1 MNTEKLLDAI
11 GMIDDE
17 FVFEAKNPRLAQSRI
32 RKAALLPLAAIIII
46 LLSITAFAVS
56 GVLTG
61 ILDMFRDETD
71 GRLSDEQER
80 LIQENMI
87 TPEQTQTVN
96 GVTIT
101 LKEVYG
107 DGTNFWFYFSIDGA
121 PIMELE
127 DITFRKQDLILEGEQ
142 ERYSQS
148 IQGKEVNVEASEDG
162 HRDIVLKVSRSLDA
176 GIMTQETIKGT
187 LTLVDL
193 MDLTNIDQAIAEKQ
207 GEFEAAE
214 KVAAGEWVFDFQLDN
229 SESYQEMQ
237 VSGVTLEG
245 NAALNTVLMATAEV
259 KSITLR
265 LLGMEMMYQTD
276 ASRGTLEFEKPV
288 IILEDGSEIV
298 LLEKFGGYIPDLDGS
313 KVGQRY
319 VSYISEG
326 PILLEKVSAIRYGEQ
341 VIPWQP
347 TT

>member
-17 FVFEAKNPRLAQSRI
+17 FVSEAKNPRPAQSRI
-32 RKAALLPLAAIIII
+32 RRTALLPLAAIIII
-46 LLSITAFAVS
+46 LLSITAVAVS

-71 GRLSDEQER
+71 GRLSAEQEKR
-80 LIQENMI
+80 IQESII
-87 TPEQTQTVN
+87 TPEQAQTVN

-101 LKEVYG
+101 LKEIYG

-121 PIMELE
+121 PIKELE
-127 DITFRKQDLILEGEQ
+127 EITFRRESLILEGEE
-142 ERYSQS
+142 ERYSES
-148 IQGKEVNVEASEDG
+148 IQMKELDDEAPEDEQ
-162 HRDIVLKVSRSLDA
+162 RDIILKVSRSLNDA
-176 GIMTQETIKGT
+176 VMTQETIKGT
-187 LTLVDL
+187 LELVDL
-193 MDLTNIDQAIAEKQ
+193 IDLTNVDPVIVEKQ

-214 KVAAGEWVFDFQLDN
+214 KVAAGEWIFDFQLDN

-276 ASRGTLEFEKPV
+276 PSNGTLEFEKPV
-288 IILEDGSEIV
+288 IVLEDGSEIV
-298 LLEKFGGYIPDLDGS
+298 LHEKFGGYIPDPDGS

-326 PILLEKVSAIRYGEQ
+326 PIMLEKVSAIRYGEQ

>member
-127 DITFRKQDLILEGEQ
+127 DITFRKQGLILEGEQ

-298 LLEKFGGYIPDLDGS
+298 LLEKFGGYIPDPDGS

>member
-11 GMIDDE
+11 GMIDDG
-17 FVFEAKNPRLAQSRI
+17 FVSEAKDPRPARNRI
-32 RKAALLPLAAIIII
+32 RRTALLPLAAIIII
-46 LLSITAFAVS
+46 LLSITAVAVS

-61 ILDMFRDETD
+61 ILDMFKDETD
-71 GRLSDEQER
+71 GRLSAEQEKR
-80 LIQENMI
+80 IQESII

-101 LKEVYG
+101 LKEIYG
-107 DGTNFWFYFSIDGA
+107 DGTNFWFYFSIDGT
-121 PIMELE
+121 PVKELE
-127 DITFRKQDLILEGEQ
+127 DITFRRERLTLEGEN
-142 ERYSQS
+142 EGYSES
-148 IQGKEVNVEASEDG
+148 IQMKELDNEAPEDEQ
-162 HRDIVLKVSRSLDA
+162 RDIIVKVSRSLNNA
-176 GIMTQETIKGT
+176 VMTQETIKGT
-187 LTLVDL
+187 LELVDL
-193 MDLTNIDQAIAEKQ
+193 IDLTDVDPVIVEKQ

-214 KVAAGEWVFDFQLDN
+214 KVAAGEWIFDFQLDN

-276 ASRGTLEFEKPV
+276 PSNGTLEFENPV
-288 IILEDGSEIV
+288 IVLEDGSEIV
-298 LLEKFGGYIPDLDGS
+298 LHEKLGGYIPDPDGS

-326 PILLEKVSAIRYGEQ
+326 PIMLEKVSAIRYGEQ

>member
-1 MNTEKLLDAI
+1 MDTEKLLDAI
-11 GMIDDE
+11 GMMDDR
-17 FVFEAKNPRLAQSRI
+17 FVSEAKGPRPARSRI
-32 RKAALLPLAAIIII
+32 QKTAILPLAAIIII

-71 GRLSDEQER
+71 GRLSDEQEE

-87 TPEQTQTVN
+87 TPGQAQTVN

-101 LKEVYG
+101 LKEIYG
-107 DGTNFWFYFSIDGA
+107 DGTNFWFYFSIDGS
-121 PIMELE
+121 PIKKLE
-127 DITFRKQDLILEGEQ
+127 DITFRKQDLILQGEKEG
-142 ERYSQS
+142 YSQS
-148 IQGKEVNVEASEDG
+148 IQMKEVNDEAPEDG
-162 HRDIVLKVSRSLDA
+162 HRDIILKVSRSLDA
-176 GIMTQETIKGT
+176 GVMTQETIKGT

-193 MDLTNIDQAIAEKQ
+193 IDLTNIDQALAEKQ

-214 KVAAGEWVFDFQLDN
+214 KVAAGEWRFEFQLDN

-245 NAALNTVLMATAEV
+245 NAALNTVHMATAEV

-276 ASRGTLEFEKPV
+276 PSNGTLEFESPV
-288 IILEDGSEIV
+288 IVLEDRSEIV
-298 LLEKFGGYIPDLDGS
+298 LLEKFGGYIPDPDGS
-313 KVGQRY
+313 KAGQRY

-326 PILLEKVSAIRYGEQ
+326 PIMLEKVSAIRYGEQ

-347 TT
+347 TA